1 MPGCLAFEM
10 IIAAG
15 NGIRKIGKAA
25 FFNNPRLSGSPSW
38 SGNVPALLLAAT
50 PMVRYG
56 SMIDSE
62 VIGVAAFAGTK
73 VNDSITLGPKVRKIG
88 EAMRSAARG
97 V

>member
-1 MPGCLAFEM
+1 M

-73 VNDSITLGPKVRKIG
+73 VNDSIT
-88 EAMRSAARG
+88 RSESEKNREPCVHAARG